1 MEICNVVSS
10 YSLPIDVCL
19 KHIHKE
25 LRPISVRKRDFPSV
39 SLRLNKS
46 ELCQIFK
53 NGKMIVIEG
62 RSIEQN
68 TALFAD
74 YVELLQYLGY
84 NFRPGTP
91 VIQNIVARYV
101 HPG

>member
-19 KHIHKE
+19 KHIHEE

-53 NGKMIVIEG
+53 NSKMIVIGG

-74 YVELLQYLGY
+74 YVELL
-84 NFRPGTP
+84 
-91 VIQNIVARYV
+91 
-101 HPG
+101 